1 MLLYCYCIVCI
12 MYFYRS
18 AVNKSCSFVRTVL
31 HQASLF
37 AHALYIQ
44 IRKCK
49 TYSANSPI
57 LSDRTP
63 NCTDRNRMLNNT
75 DSSKDDNNEDLLFKN
90 YIQHAYKLQQL
101 QQLQA
106 FDSTCYKQV
115 SFSSNSTSFAVY
127 VAFWCWLHA
136 RTAAAARAATANN
149 KLYPAFQLTSRW
161 WKAVQGLRRRSAAA
175 PASKAQSHEA
185 HVIALSCWLCRDGFL

>member
-63 NCTDRNRMLNNT
+63 NCTDRIVTVCLAILTAVKMTTMKIYCLKTTYSMPTSYNNCNNSRLSIRLVINRFHFLPIRLRSLST
-75 DSSKDDNNEDLLFKN
+75 LLFDVD
-90 YIQHAYKLQQL
+90 YTREQ
-101 QQLQA
+101 
-106 FDSTCYKQV
+106 
-115 SFSSNSTSFAVY
+115 
-127 VAFWCWLHA
+127 
-136 RTAAAARAATANN
+136 
-149 KLYPAFQLTSRW
+149 
-161 WKAVQGLRRRSAAA
+161 RRRRERRQRTINFIRRFS
-175 PASKAQSHEA
+175 
-185 HVIALSCWLCRDGFL
+185 